1 MPHDDEKES
10 RILIQDALQDP
21 LVRIPA
27 PLKTAYHAHQKQL
40 TLKYLLQV
48 NLFAQ
53 LAYASYTLADI
64 LVLSDIL
71 HLLIL
76 TKLSYTALIVLITIW
91 MYYFYQNLPVFDLL
105 LPTSIIGASAI
116 WFFNLNQSESVYT
129 LIYQYASLV
138 FIVLANLCVQ
148 IRFWPSL
155 ITSGLISLMIY
166 IGVYFN
172 TQADLYQ
179 IFLFSLIYLP
189 VLTFSLYMSWSST
202 LKSRIVFLQHTLNE
216 YNRRALERLAHTDS
230 LTGLNN
236 RRCFEYLAQQLV
248 QQNLDQPVS
257 MCLLIFDVDHFK
269 QINDRYGHDIGD
281 QVLQLIAH
289 ATRHEMRQQDILAR
303 YGGEE
308 FITFLPNTS
317 LDEALRVAEHLRHK
331 IENIVVDLDNQH
343 HFSFSVSIGAAI
355 LESCETDL
363 MTLIKQ
369 ADIALYQAKANGRN
383 RVAAYAP
390 DLEQGLV
397 GEMQSVWQLNPPVK
411 IMSS

>member
-1 MPHDDEKES
+1 MPHDYEKES
-10 RILIQDALQDP
+10 RVLIQDALQDP

-64 LVLSDIL
+64 LVLSDIF
-71 HLLIL
+71 HLLL
-76 TKLSYTALIVLITIW
+76 FTKLSYTLLVIIVTLW
-91 MYYFYQNLPVFDLL
+91 MYRVYQNLKVFDLL

-116 WFFNLNQSESVYT
+116 WFFNLNQSESAHT
-129 LIYQYASLV
+129 LIYQYAALV

-155 ITSGLISLMIY
+155 ITSGLITLIIY

-179 IFLFSLIYLP
+179 MFLFSLIYMP
-189 VLTFSLYMSWSST
+189 VLTFSLYISWSST

-216 YNRRALERLAHTDS
+216 YNRQAFENLAHTDS

-236 RRCFEYLAQQLV
+236 RRCFEYLAQQLL
-248 QQNLDQPVS
+248 QQHSDQPVPIS
-257 MCLLIFDVDHFK
+257 LLVFDVDHFK

-281 QVLQLIAH
+281 QVLQLIAQT
-289 ATRHEMRQQDILAR
+289 TRHEMRQSDIVAR

-308 FITFLPNTS
+308 FIAFLPDTA
-317 LDEALRVAEHLRHK
+317 LDEALSIAERLRHK
-331 IENIVVDLDNQH
+331 IANIVVDLEQH
-343 HFSFSVSIGAAI
+343 RFSFSVSVGAAI
-355 LESCETDL
+355 LTSGETDL
-363 MTLIKQ
+363 LSLIKQ

-383 RVAAYAP
+383 RVEAYDAKM
-390 DLEQGLV
+390 EQSLAREV
-397 GEMQSVWQLNPPVK
+397 QNWQLKPA
-411 IMSS
+411 

>member
-1 MPHDDEKES
+1 MPHDNEKES
-10 RILIQDALQDP
+10 RTLIQEALQDP
-21 LVRIPA
+21 LVRIPS
-27 PLKTAYHAHQKQL
+27 PLKPTDYAHQKKI

-64 LVLSDIL
+64 LVLHDIL
-71 HLLIL
+71 NLLIL
-76 TKLSYTALIVLITIW
+76 TKISYTILIVLITIW
-91 MYYFYQNLPVFDLL
+91 MYHSYRNLPVFDLL
-105 LPTSIIGASAI
+105 LPTPIIGASAI
-116 WFFNLNQSESVYT
+116 WFFNLNQSESAYT

-155 ITSGLISLMIY
+155 ITSSLITLMIY

-172 TQADLYQ
+172 TRSDLYQ
-179 IFLFSLIYLP
+179 MFLFSLIYLP
-189 VLTFSLYMSWSST
+189 VLTFSLYISWSST
-202 LKSRIVFLQHTLNE
+202 LKSRMVFLQHTLNE
-216 YNRRALERLAHTDS
+216 YNRQAFENMAHTDS

-248 QQNLDQPVS
+248 QQNFDQPVPMS
-257 MCLLIFDVDHFK
+257 LLVFDVDHFK
-269 QINDRYGHDIGD
+269 QINDRYGHDIRD
-281 QVLQLIAH
+281 QVLQTIALNTH
-289 ATRHEMRQQDILAR
+289 SEMRQHDILAR

-308 FITFLPNTS
+308 FIAFLPETS
-317 LDEALRVAEHLRHK
+317 LDEALKVAERLRHK
-331 IENIVVDLDNQH
+331 IENIVIDLDSQH
-343 HFSFSVSIGAAI
+343 RFSFSISIGAAI

-383 RVAAYAP
+383 RVEAYDP
-390 DLEQGLV
+390 DLEQSLA
-397 GEMQSVWQLNPPVK
+397 GEMQNWQVK
-411 IMSS
+411 PA